1 MGRGIV
7 EPVDMMDNAPW
18 SQDLLDYLAY
28 DFDQNGHDIKKL
40 LYNILT
46 SKTYQLPSIGIK
58 DAGLLTSNDFVFQG
72 MVRRRMSAEQ
82 FADAISVAFNPMY
95 ADSVMALKRLPETIK
110 SEIPF
115 PRASLVINDPF
126 MTALGRP
133 NRETVSTSRNSQANL
148 LQALE
153 LTNGTKFNSTLKN
166 GAIKWQA
173 KYPTSDLLVKELY
186 RKSLGR
192 EPQPKELSVA
202 QKIVGTKPSVE
213 GIQDLV
219 WAIALHPEFQLIY

>member
-1 MGRGIV
+1 MGRGNV

-95 ADSVMALKRLPETIK
+95 ADSVMALKRLP
-110 SEIPF
+110 
-115 PRASLVINDPF
+115 
-126 MTALGRP
+126 
-133 NRETVSTSRNSQANL
+133 
-148 LQALE
+148 
-153 LTNGTKFNSTLKN
+153 
-166 GAIKWQA
+166 
-173 KYPTSDLLVKELY
+173 
-186 RKSLGR
+186 
-192 EPQPKELSVA
+192 
-202 QKIVGTKPSVE
+202 
-213 GIQDLV
+213 
-219 WAIALHPEFQLIY
+219 